1 MTSFALLFAGDISAG
16 TALCEAVAGRRV
28 IAADGGLRHA
38 ATLGVT
44 PDLIVGDFDSV
55 DPTTLDAYP
64 LVPRHDL
71 PRDKGETDGETA
83 LRMAAERGARD
94 LLIVGALGG
103 ARTDHA
109 FSNLNLAV
117 AMADR
122 FDRLWLFD
130 GREHVFPLVPG
141 RTLSYAARPGTQ
153 FSVCKFSALSG
164 LSIRGAKWPLDNIE
178 LPFGSLLTQSNEALG
193 PVEIE
198 IAAGRAFAI
207 FSAYE

>member
-1 MTSFALLFAGDISAG
+1 MSSFAILLAGDIRSDAG
-16 TALCEAVAGRRV
+16 LRGALAGRRI

-38 ATLGVT
+38 AVLDVT
-44 PDLIVGDFDSV
+44 PELIVGDFDSV
-55 DPTTLDAYP
+55 EPGVLDTYP
-64 LVPRHDL
+64 LVPRHGL

-83 LRMAAERGARD
+83 LRIASELGARD
-94 LLIVGALGG
+94 LLVVGALGG
-103 ARTDHA
+103 TRSDHA

-130 GREHVFPLVPG
+130 GRELVFPLVPN
-141 RTLSYAARPGTQ
+141 RTLRHAARRGTQ

-164 LSIRGAKWPLDNIE
+164 LSIRGAKWPLDRIE
-178 LPFGSLLTQSNEALG
+178 LPFGSLLTQSNEAIG

-198 IAAGRAFAI
+198 LSAGRAFAV
-207 FSAYE
+207 FNMDE

>member
-1 MTSFALLFAGDISAG
+1 MTSFALLLAGDIRAG
-16 TALCEAVAGRRV
+16 AALCAAVSGRHI

-38 ATLGVT
+38 AALGVT
-44 PDLIVGDFDSV
+44 PELIVGDFDSV
-55 DPTTLDAYP
+55 DPAILGAYP
-64 LVPRHDL
+64 LVPRHGL

-83 LRMAAERGARD
+83 LRMAAELGAED
-94 LLIVGALGG
+94 LLVVGALGG
-103 ARTDHA
+103 ARTDHT

-122 FDRLWLFD
+122 FEKLWLFD

-141 RTLSYAARPGTQ
+141 RTLRHEAQRGMQ

-164 LSIRGAKWPLDNIE
+164 LTIRGAKWPLTRIE
-178 LPFGSLLTQSNEALG
+178 LPFDSLLTQSNEALG

-198 IAAGRAFAI
+198 IEAGRAFAV
-207 FSAYE
+207 FGGHE

>member
-1 MTSFALLFAGDISAG
+1 MTSFALLLAGDISAG
-16 TALCEAVAGRRV
+16 AALRAAIAGRRV
-28 IAADGGLRHA
+28 IAADAGLRHA
-38 ATLGVT
+38 AALGVT

-55 DPTTLDAYP
+55 DPATLDAYP

-83 LRMAAERGARD
+83 LRLAADMGAVD
-94 LLIVGALGG
+94 LLVIGALGG

-109 FSNLNLAV
+109 FSNLNMAV
-117 AMADR
+117 AQADR

-141 RTLSYAARPGTQ
+141 RTLRHAAQRGMQ

-164 LSIRGAKWPLDNIE
+164 LTIRGAKWPLGNIE

-198 IAAGRAFAI
+198 ISAGRAFAI
-207 FSAYE
+207 FSAQE